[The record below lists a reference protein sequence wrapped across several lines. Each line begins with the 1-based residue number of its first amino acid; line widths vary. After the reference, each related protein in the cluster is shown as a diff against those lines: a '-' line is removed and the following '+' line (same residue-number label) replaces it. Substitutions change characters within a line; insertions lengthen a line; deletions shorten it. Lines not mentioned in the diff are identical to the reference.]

1 MNHKRGNSGELS
13 IATCA
18 LNLAGNAARVF
29 TTLVLTKVGIQHQR
43 YITCIVSGW
52 TNGPAHFYFEL
63 GINVSSLGTIK
74 GGSTPLLQWVET
86 SNVFTCGRIWRQLVV
101 HALQDNLIMA
111 GTALGVVLNSILL
124 VQTLRT
130 AHGDVQ
136 EEQGVLNP
144 QPS

>member
-1 MNHKRGNSGELS
+1 MSLFGGGFADSGHE
-13 IATCA
+13 
-18 LNLAGNAARVF
+18 
-29 TTLVLTKVGIQHQR
+29 
-43 YITCIVSGW
+43 
-52 TNGPAHFYFEL
+52 
-63 GINVSSLGTIK
+63 
-74 GGSTPLLQWVET
+74 
-86 SNVFTCGRIWRQLVV
+86 LVV